1 MDVYDELIYRLARRH
16 SGADLEARI
25 RVVRAR
31 QAIAHEKWA
40 VGAAA
45 ERAARQLRYRA
56 DRVRN

>member
-1 MDVYDELIYRLARRH
+1 MDVYDQLIYRLARRH

-31 QAIAHEKWA
+31 QEVAHKKWA
-40 VGAAA
+40 IGAAA

-56 DRVRN
+56 HRIRT